1 MAEADL
7 SGKAGEI
14 VAAAI
19 DSDSELSAIRAV
31 LSALVPLKREART
44 RVLDYVFKRLG
55 LVIDAASPTL
65 PTSAASL
72 PTTGTNVAEITAT
85 SPGSVQ
91 DIRSLHQQKSPKS
104 ANEMAALVAYYLA
117 DVAPQAARKDTIN
130 SDDLKKYFK
139 QAGFKLPSSAKMTL
153 VNAKN
158 SGYLEST
165 GTAGQYKLN
174 PVGYNLV
181 VHNLPSRSE
190 KKRRPDQARKPK
202 KTSRRSR

>member
-72 PTTGTNVAEITAT
+72 PTTG
-85 SPGSVQ
+85 
-91 DIRSLHQQKSPKS
+91 
-104 ANEMAALVAYYLA
+104 LA
-117 DVAPQAARKDTIN
+117 IPSQPAMVIHTI
-130 SDDLKKYFK
+130 SMLAIS
-139 QAGFKLPSSAKMTL
+139 Q
-153 VNAKN
+153 
-158 SGYLEST
+158 
-165 GTAGQYKLN
+165 
-174 PVGYNLV
+174 
-181 VHNLPSRSE
+181 R
-190 KKRRPDQARKPK
+190 
-202 KTSRRSR
+202 